1 MSLEDALELLGDTG
15 EAPVS
20 FPQFDSAIL
29 GVAERFGM
37 GPVICYDKKKVHQI
51 LMDSFDVTEADLDED
66 DIEQGLTIEDKK
78 YEMAMEWYDYNTIGA
93 WIGEYTPI
101 FLEV

>member
-15 EAPVS
+15 EVPVS

-37 GPVICYDKKKVHQI
+37 GPVICYDKNNHI
-51 LMDSFDVTEADLDED
+51 
-66 DIEQGLTIEDKK
+66 
-78 YEMAMEWYDYNTIGA
+78 
-93 WIGEYTPI
+93 
-101 FLEV
+101 